1 MTSIVHLL
9 DDACTAILE
18 GYRDGRTHPLELRVS
33 DSAFETIARL
43 KQVEVSRG
51 NPLML
56 LDLAVV
62 ADRSL
67 QHDATTVIWSR
78 NPGQE

>member
-9 DDACTAILE
+9 DGACTAILN
-18 GYRDGRTHPLELRVS
+18 GYRDGRTHPSELRVS
-33 DSAFETIARL
+33 DSAFETITQL

-56 LDLAVV
+56 LDLVVV
-62 ADRSL
+62 ADHSL
-67 QHDATTVIWSR
+67 RHDATTVIWSR